1 MLSGGSSIRPGHV
14 PLLSCVVEVE
24 AHLGRGLGR
33 GCSHTLPRFIQ
44 GNEPGLPTSTAGG
57 ERPDLGVCVCV
68 FSSWVFYFEEEF
80 LVLQRADVELGRT
93 KLGLLEL

>member
-1 MLSGGSSIRPGHV
+1 M

-80 LVLQRADVELGRT
+80 LVLQRAGVELGRT